1 MTDTAVRKV
10 RDQIENA
17 IVSGEFAPGERLD
30 EVTLSTRYGVSRT
43 PVREA
48 LMQLSATGVVDLR
61 PRRGAVVVEHGPQR
75 VYEMFEVMAELEG
88 LAGALAAR
96 RVTANDRMALSAAHE
111 RCRASASAGDCDAYY
126 YDNEEF
132 HLAIYAA
139 SHSAFLTEQCG
150 AMHRRLRPF
159 RRLQLR
165 VRNRLSV
172 SFDEH
177 EGILAAILDGD
188 ADLARALLRAHIVVQ
203 GDRFGDLLS
212 AFAKPGQA
220 APKARVDRSAPEPPG
235 DAPRDR

>member
-1 MTDTAVRKV
+1 MTETAVRKV
-10 RDQIENA
+10 RDEIENS

-30 EVTLSTRYGVSRT
+30 EVFLSTRYGVSRT

-48 LMQLSATGVVDLR
+48 LMQLSAIGVVELR

-96 RVTANDRMALSAAHE
+96 RLTADDRAALSAAHA
-111 RCRASASAGDCDAYY
+111 RCRASAATGECDAYY

-132 HLAIYAA
+132 HLALYAA
-139 SHSAFLTEQCG
+139 SHSGFLIEQCG

-172 SFDEH
+172 SFEEH
-177 EGILAAILDGD
+177 DAILAAIFAGD
-188 ADLARALLRAHIVVQ
+188 ADAARTRLRAHIVVQ

-212 AFAKPGQA
+212 AFAKPPA
-220 APKARVDRSAPEPPG
+220 VRNAKTEATTKRR
-235 DAPRDR
+235 

>member
-1 MTDTAVRKV
+1 MGMTETAVRKV
-10 RDQIENA
+10 RDEIENC
-17 IVSGEFAPGERLD
+17 IVSGEFAPGARLD
-30 EVTLSTRYGVSRT
+30 EVVLSNRYGVSRT

-48 LMQLSATGVVDLR
+48 LMQLSAIGVIELR
-61 PRRGAVVVEHGPQR
+61 PRRGAVVIEYGPQR

-96 RVTANDRMALSAAHE
+96 RLTAVDRAALSDAHD
-111 RCRASASAGDCDAYY
+111 RCRASAERGECDAYY

-139 SHSAFLTEQCG
+139 SRSGFLAEQCG

-165 VRNRLSV
+165 VRNRLAV
-172 SFDEH
+172 SFEEH
-177 EGILAAILDGD
+177 DAILEAIFAGD
-188 ADLARALLRAHIVVQ
+188 AEAARGRLRAHIAVQ

-212 AFAKPGQA
+212 ALAKPREA
-220 APKARVDRSAPEPPG
+220 ASGAAAGAAKIR
-235 DAPRDR
+235 